1 MRGIYS
7 LSPIRRK
14 IIAMDLTTSARD
26 NGITVMKLSGR
37 MDIEGTGKIDL
48 QLNVATTEERAY
60 LIADLSDVGFMSSI
74 GIGALVRVA
83 KAVRR
88 RGGNLVLL
96 NPQPV
101 VRLVLEKTGIP
112 ELMSIHDTID
122 AASAAVRSELK
133 KPS

>member
-1 MRGIYS
+1 MRGIHS
-7 LSPIRRK
+7 FSPLRRK
-14 IIAMDLTTSARD
+14 IIAMDLTTSVRD
-26 NGITVMKLSGR
+26 NGITVLKLSGR

-48 QLNVATTEERAY
+48 KLNVATTEERAY
-60 LIADLSDVGFMSSI
+60 LIADLSDVDFMSSI

-96 NPQPV
+96 NPQPI

-112 ELMSIHDTID
+112 ELMSIHDTVE
-122 AASAAVRSELK
+122 AASSAVCSELK

>member
-1 MRGIYS
+1 MH
-7 LSPIRRK
+7 LK
-14 IIAMDLTTSARD
+14 TSVRD
-26 NGITVMKLSGR
+26 NGITVLKLTGR
-37 MDIEGTGKIDL
+37 MDIEGTGEIDL
-48 QLNVATTEERAY
+48 KLNVATTEERAY
-60 LIADLSDVGFMSSI
+60 LIADLSDVDFMSSI

-96 NPQPV
+96 NPQPI
-101 VRLVLEKTGIP
+101 VRLVLEKTRIP

>member
-1 MRGIYS
+1 MH
-7 LSPIRRK
+7 LK
-14 IIAMDLTTSARD
+14 TSVRD
-26 NGITVMKLSGR
+26 NGITVLKLTGR
-37 MDIEGTGKIDL
+37 MDIEGTGEIDL
-48 QLNVATTEERAY
+48 KLNVATTEERAY
-60 LIADLSDVGFMSSI
+60 LIADLSDVDFMSSI

-112 ELMSIHDTID
+112 ELMSIHVTID